1 MKKHF
6 IVKEE
11 FRHLKE
17 NYSNPYLSKKELK
30 TFINQ
35 NFLDRIKEVPFKY
48 KIGDYVTC
56 VKPLE
61 NFDIEDWESGSVTN
75 PEGRGCYEEGR
86 TFRVGNVQD
95 GLAIFPDN
103 RSFIRGGGVY
113 ANWIRP
119 ATEEEIR
126 EYKRAL
132 DEYEK
137 ELFDSLFSA
146 C

>member
-6 IVKEE
+6 IAKKE
-11 FRHLKE
+11 FQHLKE
-17 NYSNPYLSKKELK
+17 DFINPYLSENELK
-30 TFINQ
+30 NFINK
-35 NFLDRIKEVPFKY
+35 NLLECIKEVPFKY
-48 KIGDYVTC
+48 EVGDYVTC
-56 VKPLE
+56 IEPLS
-61 NFDIEDWESGSVTN
+61 NFDIGDWETGSITN
-75 PEGRGCYEEGR
+75 PEGSGCYKKGR
-86 TFRVGNVQD
+86 TFKVGNVKR

-103 RSFIRGGGVY
+103 GSFIRGGGVY

-119 ATEEEIR
+119 ATEEEIE

-137 ELFDSLFSA
+137 EFFDSLFSA

>member
-1 MKKHF
+1 M
-6 IVKEE
+6 
-11 FRHLKE
+11 
-17 NYSNPYLSKKELK
+17 
-30 TFINQ
+30 
-35 NFLDRIKEVPFKY
+35 
-48 KIGDYVTC
+48 
-56 VKPLE
+56 KPLE
-61 NFDIEDWESGSVTN
+61 NFDIEDWASGSVTN

>member
-17 NYSNPYLSKKELK
+17 NYFNPYLSEDELK

-35 NFLDRIKEVPFKY
+35 NLLDSIKEVPFKY

-56 VKPLE
+56 VKSLE
-61 NFDIEDWESGSVTN
+61 NFDIEDWVHGSITN
-75 PEGRGCYEEGR
+75 PEGQGCYKEGR
-86 TFRVGNVQD
+86 TFRVGDVQK

-103 RSFIRGGGVY
+103 RNYIRGGGVY

-137 ELFDSLFSA
+137 ELTNSII
-146 C
+146 

>member
-6 IVKEE
+6 IVKKE

-61 NFDIEDWESGSVTN
+61 NFDIEDWASGSVTN

-86 TFRVGNVQD
+86 TFRVGNVRN
-95 GLAIFPDN
+95 GLVIFPDN

>member
-61 NFDIEDWESGSVTN
+61 NFDIEDWASGSVTN

-86 TFRVGNVQD
+86 TFRVGNVQN
-95 GLAIFPDN
+95 GLAIFPD
-103 RSFIRGGGVY
+103 ITGGGVY

-119 ATEEEIR
+119 ATDEEIKQ
-126 EYKRAL
+126 YKNL
-132 DEYEK
+132 VSE
-137 ELFDSLFSA
+137 
-146 C
+146 

>member
-17 NYSNPYLSKKELK
+17 NYFNPYLSENELK

-35 NFLDRIKEVPFKY
+35 NLLDSIKEVPFKY
-48 KIGDYVTC
+48 KVGDYVTC

-61 NFDIEDWESGSVTN
+61 NFDIEDWAGRSVTK
-75 PEGRGCYEEGR
+75 PEGRGCYKEGR
-86 TFRVGNVQD
+86 TFRVGDVQK

-103 RSFIRGGGVY
+103 CNYIKGGGVY

-137 ELFDSLFSA
+137 ELTDSIIWA

>member
-30 TFINQ
+30 IFINK
-35 NFLDRIKEVPFKY
+35 NLLECIKEVPFKY
-48 KIGDYVTC
+48 EVGDYVTC
-56 VKPLE
+56 IEPLS
-61 NFDIEDWESGSVTN
+61 NFDIEDWATGSIIN
-75 PEGRGCYEEGR
+75 PEGSGCYKKGC
-86 TFRVGNVQD
+86 TFKVGNVER

-119 ATEEEIR
+119 ATEEEIE
-126 EYKRAL
+126 EYKKAL
-132 DEYEK
+132 EKYEN
-137 ELFDSLFSA
+137 EIFDSIFSV

>member
-6 IVKEE
+6 IVKKE

-17 NYSNPYLSKKELK
+17 NYFNPYLSKKELK

-61 NFDIEDWESGSVTN
+61 NFDIEDWASGSVTN

-86 TFRVGNVQD
+86 TFRVGNVRN
-95 GLAIFPDN
+95 GLVIFPDN